1 MIGMISGKVCNISKN
16 FLIIDVKG
24 LGYIVY
30 CSTKLIASTVLN
42 QSITLMTQ
50 IIIREKDIN
59 LYGFTSDIE
68 KEFFNYLIG
77 IQGVGAKLAQ
87 TVLSIYS
94 ADEITLSLQNEK
106 ILKFSKITGVGPKL
120 AARLTSELRSK
131 KFIRKVQSTHE
142 NRISTDE
149 QNKIAD
155 ARSGLANLGY
165 TERDITLAFQKIPV
179 SLTLQDMIKAAIKN
193 IIKFS

>member
-1 MIGMISGKVCNISKN
+1 MISGKVCNISKN

-42 QSITLMTQ
+42 QSITLITQ

-68 KEFFNYLIG
+68 KEFFSYLIG

-131 KFIRKVQSTHE
+131 KFIRKVQSTYE
-142 NRISTDE
+142 NKISTDE

-165 TERDITLAFQKIPV
+165 TERDITLAFQEIPV

-193 IIKFS
+193 ITNSS

>member
-42 QSITLMTQ
+42 QSITLITQ

-68 KEFFNYLIG
+68 KEFFSYLIG

-131 KFIRKVQSTHE
+131 KFIRKVQSTYE
-142 NRISTDE
+142 NKISTDE

-165 TERDITLAFQKIPV
+165 TERDITLAFQEIPV

-193 IIKFS
+193 ITNSS

>member
-1 MIGMISGKVCNISKN
+1 MISGKVCNISKN

-42 QSITLMTQ
+42 QSITLTTQ

-68 KEFFNYLIG
+68 KEFFSYLIG

-131 KFIRKVQSTHE
+131 KFIRKVQSTYE
-142 NRISTDE
+142 NKISTDE

-165 TERDITLAFQKIPV
+165 TERDITLAFQEIPV

-193 IIKFS
+193 ITNSS